1 MSEVKAY
8 LGSPVIVVQDLPD
21 GSSVITAAEIVETAA
36 LETYTLPTGAAPVV
50 PAPVEPP
57 IVVPD
62 PGVGGSPQP
71 VDIVTADYTGPDR
84 RLITRRSGVERRVA
98 AE

>member
-8 LGSPVIVVQDLPD
+8 LGSPVVVVQDLPD

-36 LETYTLPTGAAPVV
+36 LETYTLPTGAGPVV
-50 PAPVEPP
+50 PVEPP
-57 IVVPD
+57 VVVPD

-71 VDIVTADYTGPDR
+71 VDITTADYTGPDR

-98 AE
+98 AA